1 MRTIRT
7 IAELRAHLAETRA
20 QRRTVGLV
28 PTMGAFH
35 AGHHS
40 LIRAARAAHDEL
52 VVSLFV
58 NPAQF
63 DESADLAAYP
73 RDEAKDAAEAQALG
87 VDVLF
92 APPVEEIYPP
102 GFATAVHVQGLTEA
116 LEGAHRG
123 VSHFDGVCTV
133 VAKLLNIVAPD
144 AAYFG
149 QKDAQQ
155 VAVVKRLVRDLDIP
169 ARIEVLPT
177 VRDDD
182 GVALSS
188 RNVLLSAAGRER
200 ARALSRGLRAAAALV
215 AAGER
220 DADALTEAARAELA
234 GAAVTA
240 EYVALVDP
248 ESFEPL
254 TRLDGP
260 AVLAVAARVGAVRLI
275 DNVPLE
281 PVGAP
286 VATG

>member
-7 IAELRAHLAETRA
+7 IAELRAHLARARA
-20 QRRTVGLV
+20 QGRTVGLV

-40 LIRAARAAHDEL
+40 LISAARAAHDEL

-63 DESADLAAYP
+63 NESADLAAYP
-73 RDEAKDAAEAQALG
+73 RDEAKDAAQAQALG

-92 APPVEEIYPP
+92 VPPVEEIYPA
-102 GFATAVHVQGLTEA
+102 GFATTVHVEGLTDV
-116 LEGAHRG
+116 LEGMHRG
-123 VSHFDGVCTV
+123 AAHFDGVCTV
-133 VAKLLNIVAPD
+133 VAKLLNIVGPD

-177 VRDDD
+177 IRDAD

-188 RNVLLSAAGRER
+188 RNQLLSAPERQR
-200 ARALSRGLRAAAALV
+200 ARALSRGLRNAAALV
-215 AAGER
+215 ADGER
-220 DADALTEAARAELA
+220 DADALTEAARAELV

-248 ESFEPL
+248 DSFEPL

>member
-1 MRTIRT
+1 
-7 IAELRAHLAETRA
+7 
-20 QRRTVGLV
+20 
-28 PTMGAFH
+28 MGAFH

-63 DESADLAAYP
+63 NESADLAAYP
-73 RDEAKDAAEAQALG
+73 RDEAKDAAESQALG

-102 GFATAVHVQGLTEA
+102 GFATTVHVAGLTDG

-123 VSHFDGVCTV
+123 AGHFDGVCTV

-155 VAVVKRLVRDLDIP
+155 AAVVKRLVRDLDIP

-177 VRDDD
+177 VRDAD

-188 RNVLLSAAGRER
+188 RNVLLSAAERER
-200 ARALSRGLRAAAALV
+200 ARALSRGLRNAAALV
-215 AAGER
+215 ANGER
-220 DADALTEAARAELA
+220 DADALTEAARAALA